1 MSLKTKNKVKV
12 IISAANTLK
21 KLINSC
27 FLSTYIF
34 FNLIENANIKGKQ
47 EISTPV
53 INHKA
58 ETFN

>member
-21 KLINSC
+21 TGLKLINSC

-34 FNLIENANIKGKQ
+34 FNLIENANITGKQ
-47 EISTPV
+47 EI
-53 INHKA
+53 
-58 ETFN
+58 